1 MMGCLFYTLTMC
13 TSGTIF
19 DLKKFAIHDGPG
31 IRTTVFFKG
40 CPLDCWWCHNPE
52 GVGAE
57 PEILTVRVVGDGT
70 NPHLRE
76 KKEAVGRRVT
86 VTEVMKEV
94 EKDIV
99 FYEQSG
105 GGVTFS
111 GGEPLM
117 QGDFLVSL
125 LQECKNKK
133 IETAVDTSG
142 YAPWKI
148 FDRIADLVEIF
159 LYDLKFIDDEEH
171 KKYTS
176 VSNEIILD
184 NLSRLSQRNAKIIVR
199 VPLIPGITDTEANID
214 AIAGF
219 LEPLQGVHELDLLPY
234 NKLSE
239 DKFRRFN
246 ISSKTGRLPCQTN
259 EELNE
264 KVKLFESCGYKVE
277 IGG

>member
-1 MMGCLFYTLTMC
+1 MFA
-13 TSGTIF
+13 SGTIF

-52 GVGAE
+52 GLRAE
-57 PEILTVRVVGDGT
+57 PEVLSVRVHGDVKS
-70 NPHLRE
+70 PHRRE
-76 KKEAVGRRVT
+76 KKDMVGRRVT
-86 VTEVMKEV
+86 VAEVMEEV
-94 EKDIV
+94 EKDVV
-99 FYEQSG
+99 FYQQSG
-105 GGVTFS
+105 GGATFS

-117 QGDFLVSL
+117 QEDFLVSL
-125 LQECKNKK
+125 LEECRSKR

-142 YAPWKI
+142 YAPWRI
-148 FDRIADLVEIF
+148 FDRIAGLVEMF

-171 KKYTS
+171 QKFTG
-176 VSNEIILD
+176 VSNDIILE
-184 NLSRLSQRNAKIIVR
+184 NLSRLSQRTAKIIVR
-199 VPLIPGITDTEANID
+199 VPLIPGITDTGANIG

-246 ISSKTGRLPCQTN
+246 ITSKAGHLPCQTDT
-259 EELNE
+259 ELNE
-264 KVKLFESCGYKVE
+264 KVKLFESCGYKVK